1 MIERLVGIYNAK
13 GSLSGEVS
21 YFFGKLAGTRHCAL
35 CDITHGI
42 IREKSVFVD
51 AKSQLDMP
59 FETLHLDELDDT
71 MTEFAPEAPCVV
83 GLSQGNPSLLISA
96 VELESCKGN
105 SAELFGLISFKL
117 DNLSGD

>member
-1 MIERLVGIYNAK
+1 MIERLIGIYNAK

-71 MTEFAPEAPCVV
+71 MAEFAPAAPCILAVSNGAAKLFITNDQLISCHGSV
-83 GLSQGNPSLLISA
+83 DALLHLIGSLLGTASR
-96 VELESCKGN
+96 
-105 SAELFGLISFKL
+105 
-117 DNLSGD
+117 